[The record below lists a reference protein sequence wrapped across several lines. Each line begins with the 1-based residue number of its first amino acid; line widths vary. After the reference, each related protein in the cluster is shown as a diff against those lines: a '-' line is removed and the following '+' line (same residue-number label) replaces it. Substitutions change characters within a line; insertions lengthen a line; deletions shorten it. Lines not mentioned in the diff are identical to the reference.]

1 MGFKIHVTESVKR
14 AIVSD
19 IHRLRDERS
28 LYKLKVSLSGDSIV
42 TFYVTNFDLK
52 KLKNAL
58 DEWWEER
65 MNEREK

>member
-1 MGFKIHVTESVKR
+1 MGFKVHATERVKR

-19 IHRLRDERS
+19 IHRLREGKD
-28 LYKLKVSLSGDSIV
+28 LYKLTVTLSGDSNIY
-42 TFYVTNFDLK
+42 FYLTNFDLK

-65 MNEREK
+65 MK